1 MKTAQGRSIVRKY
14 LAIHEAGHAVASH
27 LMQLEL
33 GWQWNQFERIV
44 VRTQDEIDEG
54 PWTDQRGRTLNVQGI
69 VESRDRYRSA
79 FTKITNITIH
89 PENERENV
97 IAAWRKAME
106 ADVIDELAGPVA
118 EFRYRYRCGLVTLA
132 CGISKGVVRFTDFK
146 HARQKI
152 SDFTQTDQETDEMF
166 FALLERSWRLLTKN
180 WTAVTDLADAL
191 VEQRIIGADE
201 AIRIIEKSLPK

>member
-1 MKTAQGRSIVRKY
+1 MR
-14 LAIHEAGHAVASH
+14 
-27 LMQLEL
+27 
-33 GWQWNQFERIV
+33 
-44 VRTQDEIDEG
+44 
-54 PWTDQRGRTLNVQGI
+54 
-69 VESRDRYRSA
+69 
-79 FTKITNITIH
+79 ITIH

-132 CGISKGVVRFTDFK
+132 CGISKGVVCFTDFK